1 MARKPRRLGEH
12 TWLVP
17 GSPNTIIVSLG
28 DHVAVIDPGIGADRD
43 KTITEALGSLGLSLT
58 DIVLTHG
65 HTDHLAAAPGLLSP
79 DTRVHVHRLC
89 LALVESVKARFNVV
103 YGGVVS
109 EALAAM
115 PPVALRVT
123 NTFGWGEEVLPGT
136 RSLDLHGHT
145 HGHSGIVIEDDQVV
159 AAGDAVLGERVLAR
173 FGIPFAADL
182 REWQES
188 LARLRELAEAGYKIV
203 PGHGPV
209 AEAKRAVAMI
219 DVNIQA
225 VKRVREYVLGAIK
238 EHGPLTLDKLA
249 YLATRELSAAEPSPR
264 QLLLN
269 RTALVSVVAW
279 LEEEGLVE
287 PLATENG
294 VAWRARQA

>member
-17 GSPNTIIVSLG
+17 GSPNTVIVDLG
-28 DHVAVIDPGIGADRD
+28 GRVVVIDPGIGADRD
-43 KTITEALGSLGLSLT
+43 KVIMEALKSLGLGLT

-65 HTDHLAAAPGLLSP
+65 HTDHLAAAPGLLGP
-79 DTRVHVHRLC
+79 DTRVYAHRLC
-89 LALVESVKARFNVV
+89 LALVESVKARFNAV

-123 NTFGWGEEVLPGT
+123 NTFGWGEEVLPGI

-145 HGHSGIVIEDDQVV
+145 HGHSGIVVGDDQVV
-159 AAGDAVLGERVLAR
+159 AAGDAVLGEKVLAR

-182 REWQES
+182 REWRES
-188 LARLRELAEAGYKIV
+188 LARLRELAEAGYKVV

-219 DVNIQA
+219 DANIHA
-225 VKRVREYVLGAIK
+225 VERVREYVLRTIR
-238 EHGPLTLDKLA
+238 EHSPLTLDKLA
-249 YLATRELSAAEPSPR
+249 YLATQELSAAEPSPR

-294 VAWRARQA
+294 VAWRARQT

>member
-17 GSPNTIIVSLG
+17 GSPNTIIVNLG
-28 DHVAVIDPGIGADRD
+28 DRVAVIDPGIGADRD

-65 HTDHLAAAPGLLSP
+65 HTDHLAAAPGLLSS
-79 DTRVHVHRLC
+79 DTRVRAHRLC

-103 YGGVVS
+103 YGGVIS

-123 NTFGWGEEVLPGT
+123 NTFGWSEEVLPGI

-182 REWQES
+182 REWRES
-188 LARLRELAEAGYKIV
+188 LARLRELAEAGYRIV

-219 DVNIQA
+219 DANIQA
-225 VKRVREYVLGAIK
+225 VKRVKEYVLGAIR

-249 YLATRELSAAEPSPR
+249 YLATRDLSAAEPNPR

-269 RTALVSVVAW
+269 RTALVSVIAW
-279 LEEEGLVE
+279 LEEEDLVE